1 MATLNTTVQT
11 VTTSGFPRQKLS
23 ISKKGD
29 RWMKLCVDRAIDMT
43 ILTPYEGY
51 RATKYNME
59 ENYNL
64 ANGIIDEE
72 NMYKITNP
80 FGVSGLDREIKDYPL
95 VRPRLNVLIGEEAN
109 RIFDF
114 KCMVVNP
121 DAISQKEKQVKEEY
135 INKLGEIVL
144 RDAYDEDEAKKLLD
158 ELNEW
163 RNYEFQDLR
172 ERMATQ
178 ILNYLYQKLGLKQ
191 VFNNGFEDALIAGEE
206 IYRIDLVSGEPIAK
220 RVNPLNFYVLRTND
234 SPYIEDADVLVE
246 DGYHNI
252 GYVIDNYYEDLK
264 DSEIDQIERDSAGLD
279 TPTPG
284 GTLNYSENEP
294 YPITDELIEVD
305 TARLSTERNLDQPYD
320 EWGRVRVTRV
330 VWRSMRKVGELTTYD
345 NDGRVIK
352 KYVDEF
358 YEPSEEMGE
367 KVKWLWINEWWEGT
381 RIGKD
386 IYVKMGPRPIQ
397 FRRFTNKSASSSGY
411 VGTLYNVNG
420 TMTKSLMDI
429 MKPYQYLYD
438 EFMDRIKTAFEKF
451 KGPMIELDFAKMP
464 EGWEVEKWMHYAENM
479 GYLIVDSFKEGRKG
493 SATGKLA
500 GAFNTTGKV
509 LNPDLGNY
517 IQHHIMMLEYIE
529 KQIGLISGLPDQR
542 LGAIKSTET
551 VGGVERAVTQ
561 SSHITEVLFSLH
573 DQTKLRVLETL
584 LETAKL
590 AYKHDEKKI
599 QYVLD
604 DMSSAILEVD
614 GQIFNE
620 AEYGIFVTD
629 GRKATE
635 LMQMMQQLAHA
646 GLQNGLLNFSALL
659 DIYMSPSIGMTRR
672 KIEKY
677 EQQAREQQAEQA
689 KAQQKMAEQAMQ
701 AEQMKAEQEMQLKQ
715 AELMQKEQDSI
726 RDAETKIQVALIQ
739 AESKQGGT
747 EDVEYKKEL
756 ERQKLELEKKKLDL
770 DRKDKEQKAQ
780 LEKRKLSEQERAN
793 KAKESIARNK
803 PSSTSKS

>member
-1 MATLNTTVQT
+1 METPTTAVKT
-11 VTTSGFPRQKLS
+11 TTSGFPRQKLS

-29 RWMKLCVDRAIDMT
+29 RWMKLCIDRAIDMT
-43 ILTPYEGY
+43 VLRPDDGY
-51 RATKYNME
+51 RASRYNIE

-80 FGVSGLDREIKDYPL
+80 FGVSGLDREIADYPL

-109 RIFDF
+109 RMFDF
-114 KCMVVNP
+114 KCLVANP
-121 DAISQKEKQVKEEY
+121 DAISVKEKQVKEEY
-135 INKLGEIVL
+135 INRLGEIVL
-144 RDAYDEDEAKKLLD
+144 RQAFDEDEAKKQLE
-158 ELNEW
+158 ELNKWKDFEV
-163 RNYEFQDLR
+163 QDLH
-172 ERMATQ
+172 ERMASQ
-178 ILNYLYQKLGLKQ
+178 ILKYLYQKLRLKY
-191 VFNNGFEDALIAGEE
+191 VFNDGFEDALIAGEE
-206 IYRIDLVSGEPIAK
+206 IYRIDLVSGEPIVR
-220 RVNPLNFYVLRTND
+220 RVNPLNLYVIRSND
-234 SPYIEDADVLVE
+234 SPFVEDADIIVE

-252 GYVIDNYYEDLK
+252 GYVIDNFYEYLTDG
-264 DSEIDQIERDSAGLD
+264 EIDKLERDTMGISS
-279 TPTPG
+279 PRPG

-294 YPITDELIEVD
+294 YPITDSLIEVD
-305 TARLSTERNLDQPYD
+305 TDNLSINTTIDSPYD
-320 EWGRVRVTRV
+320 EYGRIRVTRV
-330 VWRSMRKVGELTTYD
+330 VWRSMRKVGELTSFD

-352 KYVDEF
+352 KYVSEY
-358 YEPSEEMGE
+358 YEPDEEMGE

-381 RIGKD
+381 RIGDD

-411 VGTLYNVNG
+411 VGTLYNING
-420 TMTKSLMDI
+420 TTVRSLMDV

-542 LGAIKSTET
+542 LGAIKSSET

-573 DQTKLRVLETL
+573 DQTKIRVLETL

-590 AYKHDEKKI
+590 AYKNDQKKI
-599 QYVLD
+599 QYTLD
-604 DMSSAILEVD
+604 DMSAAILDVD
-614 GQIFNE
+614 GELFNE

-629 GRKATE
+629 GRKSTE
-635 LMQMMQQLAHA
+635 LMQMMRQLAHA
-646 GLQNGLLNFSALL
+646 GLQNGILNFTSLL
-659 DIYMSPSIGMTRR
+659 DIYMSPSISVMRR
-672 KIEKY
+672 KLETAEK
-677 EQQAREQQAEQA
+677 EMMERQQEVQQQQI
-689 KAQQKMAEQAMQ
+689 KAQQEAAAAEQQRAQ
-701 AEQMKAEQEMQLKQ
+701 AELELKQ
-715 AELMQKEQDSI
+715 AELMQKEREAI
-726 RDAETKIQVALIQ
+726 LDAQTKITVAEIN
-739 AESKQGGT
+739 AASKEGSP
-747 EDVEYKKEL
+747 EDEEFKKEL
-756 ERQKLELEKKKLDL
+756 EKQKLELDKQKLDL
-770 DRKDKEQKAQ
+770 DRKEKEQKLA
-780 LEKRKLSEQERAN
+780 LEKRKLKETERTN

-803 PSSTSKS
+803 PSGTSKS